1 MIGVMKITGIGVSV
15 GFTKPFVAVGRAVS
29 VAAAVGERKSAIVFW
44 RVADAV
50 RVAVDVSV
58 GLATF
63 VAVEKC
69 FVTGAGMGED
79 VGIEVR
85 VISKVLV

>member
-15 GFTKPFVAVGRAVS
+15 GFTKPFIAVGIAVS

-58 GLATF
+58 GSVTF
-63 VAVEKC
+63 VAVEKS
-69 FVTGAGMGED
+69 FVAVAGMGED